1 MNTQKSINSMSE
13 AGKLAK
19 REYAKRWRAKNR
31 EKVRQYNYGT
41 LQACA
46 AARRFGASINAASAA
61 SRLFTR
67 PDLPAITLHLP
78 SPRAQAPPCTL

>member
-31 EKVRQYNYGT
+31 EKVRQYNY
-41 LQACA
+41 AYWD
-46 AARRFGASINAASAA
+46 R
-61 SRLFTR
+61 
-67 PDLPAITLHLP
+67 
-78 SPRAQAPPCTL
+78 RAQNERATQQDAAGIQDSV